1 MVWKGDANSAARARA
16 AKIKNRKRRD
26 VLTDRERIVAQ
37 GIVGGMTMRAA
48 FAKAGYA
55 AGTSEN
61 VVLSRPAVIRY
72 IEELRDR
79 SVKRFDYTI
88 ENLCARLEHISFQ
101 ALDAGEFAPAV
112 SAIMGIAKMMGHLA
126 DRTEI
131 ELHILSKPAREPTKA
146 ISLSPEEWQR
156 QFAPKQIQ

>member
-1 MVWKGDANSAARARA
+1 MPWGPENVAKARA
-16 AKIKNRKRRD
+16 AKAKNRNKVRD

-37 GIVGGMTMRAA
+37 GIVGGLTQRAA

-55 AGTSEN
+55 AGTEEMR
-61 VVLSRPAVIRY
+61 VLTRPAVIRY

-79 SVKRFDYTI
+79 SVQRFDYTI
-88 ENLCARLEHISFQ
+88 ENLCARLEHISYA
-101 ALDAGEFAPAV
+101 ALSEREYTAAI

-126 DRTEI
+126 DRSEI
-131 ELHILSKPAREPTKA
+131 ELHIISKPAREPTK
-146 ISLSPEEWQR
+146 SVTLSPEEWQR